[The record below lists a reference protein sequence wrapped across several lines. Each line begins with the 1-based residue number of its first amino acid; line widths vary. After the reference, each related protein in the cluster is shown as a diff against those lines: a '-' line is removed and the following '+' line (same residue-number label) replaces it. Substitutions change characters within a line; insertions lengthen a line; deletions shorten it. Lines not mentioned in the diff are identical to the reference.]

1 MLSYRSSSCGSHVR
15 SSENNKL
22 VFACLNSFSC
32 LILLRR
38 GKCSKA
44 NSTPII
50 FFSQYTPVI
59 KKTGASTVLCSA
71 VKHTRSGY
79 STKEVWRL
87 SSVSSCFFGALSGG
101 GGGRGGALLGILDGG
116 VPPSS
121 PNPDPISDQKC
132 SFSRPFSLLRVY
144 SAYFSFFVTHL

>member
-1 MLSYRSSSCGSHVR
+1 M
-15 SSENNKL
+15 
-22 VFACLNSFSC
+22 
-32 LILLRR
+32 
-38 GKCSKA
+38 
-44 NSTPII
+44 
-50 FFSQYTPVI
+50 
-59 KKTGASTVLCSA
+59 LCSA
-71 VKHTRSGY
+71 VKHTRRGY

-87 SSVSSCFFGALSGG
+87 SSVSSCFFMLSRGGGG
-101 GGGRGGALLGILDGG
+101 GGGRGEALLGILDGG